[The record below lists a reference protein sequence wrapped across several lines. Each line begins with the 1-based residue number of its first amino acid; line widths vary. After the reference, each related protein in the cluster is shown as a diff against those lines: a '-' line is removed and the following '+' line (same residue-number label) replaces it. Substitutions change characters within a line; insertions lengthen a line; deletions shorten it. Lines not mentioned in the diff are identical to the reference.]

1 MPFLSL
7 ILIRTALVYLAI
19 GFTLGGLILLN
30 KAVPFQPVLW
40 RLLPL
45 HIEFTLVGWIIQFV
59 IGAAYWMLPRLGRP
73 RPRGSDMP
81 VWGTFICLNGGIWL
95 AGVATLVSSPLPLD
109 IAGRVLEFAAIVL
122 FAVHAWPR
130 VRPFGEG

>member
-7 ILIRTALVYLAI
+7 ILIRAALVYLTI
-19 GFTLGGLILLN
+19 GFTLGGLILIN
-30 KAVPFQPVLW
+30 KAVPFQPALW

-45 HIEFTLVGWIIQFV
+45 HIEITLVGWIIQFV
-59 IGAAYWMLPRLGRP
+59 IGAAYWMLPRLNQP
-73 RPRGSDMP
+73 RPRGSEAP
-81 VWGTFICLNGGIWL
+81 VWGTIICLNGGIWL
-95 AGVATLVSSPLPLD
+95 AGVATFVSSPFPLD

>member
-7 ILIRTALVYLAI
+7 ILIRTALLYLAI

-30 KAVPFQPVLW
+30 KAVPFQPALW

-45 HIEFTLVGWIIQFV
+45 HVEFALVGWIIQFV
-59 IGAAYWMLPRLGRP
+59 MGAAYWMLPRLGQY
-73 RPRGSDMP
+73 RPRGSDVP
-81 VWGTFICLNGGIWL
+81 VWGTIICLNAGIWL
-95 AGVATLVSSPLPLD
+95 AGIATFVSSPFPLEM
-109 IAGRVLEFAAIVL
+109 AGRMLEFAAIVL